1 MRAKRYSILLRI
13 TLIVILMAI
22 FSATAKWIL
31 FSTVLEPDSSGR
43 QQVKDYASKND

>member
-1 MRAKRYSILLRI
+1 MRAKRFSTLLRI
-13 TLIVILMAI
+13 IVVITLMAI

-43 QQVKDYASKND
+43 QQVKDYTSKND